1 MVEALRAEVPVA
13 QLCEHLGLP
22 RSAWYRS
29 NNRASHQGLGES
41 QEAKQELARAPSAR
55 PTPPNALKPAERAQ
69 IRETLNGPDFVELAI
84 PAAHTK
90 LLDEGT
96 YLASVSTFYR
106 IMRSQGEVHERRD
119 QVAAGPRRAAPV
131 LQVTGPNQVWSW
143 DITKLLGYGIF
154 YCLYVVLDIFSRYV
168 VGWMVAEQ
176 QSAELGGE
184 VIQEAM
190 RREGLL
196 IGPDQSLPA
205 HALTTLSDNGGPM
218 IAKPMVELMDTL
230 GVRQVH
236 SRPHTPND
244 NPYSESQFRTMKY
257 RPEYP
262 DRFGSVLDARGWGQT
277 FFQWYNHAHYHSGI
291 GMLPPA
297 VVHRGQTESHLELRR
312 KVMALAFNDHPD
324 RFHHRMPNLKGPP
337 TEVWLNR
344 PANIPGLVYPTEF
357 TKF

>member
-1 MVEALRAEVPVA
+1 MPVA
-13 QLCEHLGLP
+13 QLCEHLSLP
-22 RSAWYRS
+22 RTAWYRS
-29 NNRASHQGLGES
+29 KNRASHQRLG
-41 QEAKQELARAPSAR
+41 QPHEAQR
-55 PTPPNALKPAERAQ
+55 PAVTRPPPPNALKPEERAQ
-69 IRETLNGPDFVELAI
+69 IREVLNSPDFVELAI

-90 LLDEGT
+90 LLDRGQ
-96 YLASVSTFYR
+96 YLASPSTMYR
-106 IMRSQGEVHERRD
+106 IMRTHGEVRERRN
-119 QVAAGPRRAAPV
+119 QIAAGPRRVAPV

-143 DITKLLGYGIF
+143 DITKLLGYGMF

-168 VGWMVAEQ
+168 VGWLVAEQ
-176 QSAELGGE
+176 QSAQLGGA
-184 VIQEAM
+184 VIEEAM

-196 IGPDQSLPA
+196 IGPDQTLPA

-244 NPYSESQFRTMKY
+244 NAFSESQFRTMKY

-262 DRFGSVLDARGWGQT
+262 DRFGSTLDVRGWGQM
-277 FFQWYNHAHYHSGI
+277 FFNWYNHYHYHSGI

-297 VVHRGQTESHLELRR
+297 VVHTGRVESHLEMRR
-312 KVMALAFNDHPD
+312 KVMALAFNAHPD
-324 RFHHRMPNLKGPP
+324 RFHHRMPILKRPP

-344 PANIPGLVYPTEF
+344 PADIPGLVYPTEF
-357 TKF
+357 TKLSSQFVSPA